1 MKRFENRCVI
11 VTGGV
16 SGIGEGIGRRLA
28 AEGAKLVLNC
38 LPGEAAGPKVLE
50 SLKSQGADCILVEA
64 DISDQP
70 SVERLVEEAKKAY
83 GKIHTFVSN
92 AAAFDYYKPLLDT
105 PLEVWDKV
113 CAVNLRGNY
122 FIARAVLPHMLENG
136 GGNLIFIASIA
147 GVIAGH
153 GGAAYTTTK
162 HGLVGLC
169 RQITF
174 DYGRQGI
181 RCNTVCPGSIYTP
194 LSGPFL
200 DLPQA
205 KEKLARTPYGTYGQ
219 PEDIAAAVAYL
230 ASDDAKFVYGH
241 TMLVDGGNVVRKWD

>member
-16 SGIGEGIGRRLA
+16 SGIVEGIGPPLA
-28 AEGAKLVLNC
+28 AEGAKPVLNC

-136 GGNLIFIASIA
+136 VPAQNARDVLPTCTAAKLFVTANFREWRHILQLRLAR
-147 GVIAGH
+147 
-153 GGAAYTTTK
+153 GAHPK
-162 HGLVGLC
+162 
-169 RQITF
+169 
-174 DYGRQGI
+174 I
-181 RCNTVCPGSIYTP
+181 RV
-194 LSGPFL
+194 L
-200 DLPQA
+200 A
-205 KEKLARTPYGTYGQ
+205 KEIWQKLTPCCPVYFADLEKEF
-219 PEDIAAAVAYL
+219 EDL
-230 ASDDAKFVYGH
+230 
-241 TMLVDGGNVVRKWD
+241 